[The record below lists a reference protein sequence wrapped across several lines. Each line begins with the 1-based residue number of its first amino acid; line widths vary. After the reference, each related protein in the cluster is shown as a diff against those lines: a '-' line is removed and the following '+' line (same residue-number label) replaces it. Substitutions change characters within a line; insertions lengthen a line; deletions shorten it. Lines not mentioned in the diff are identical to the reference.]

1 MRRPVEIKRLSEQG
15 LKISWSDGAE
25 VTLSAETL
33 RKNCPCAGCRES
45 RGDTS
50 HASPLIPKK
59 RGLNVIQNTKE
70 ESLKI
75 ESIWAVGNYAL
86 GIKWGDGHDDG
97 IFSYE
102 LLSGLA

>member
-1 MRRPVEIKRLSEQG
+1 MRRPVEIKRLSDAG
-15 LKISWSDGAE
+15 LKISWSDGTEAN
-25 VTLSAETL
+25 LSAEAL
-33 RKNCPCAGCRES
+33 RKSCPCASCRES

-50 HASPLIPKK
+50 HASPLTPKK
-59 RGLNVIQNTKE
+59 RSLSVIQNTKE
-70 ESLKI
+70 ESLRI

-102 LLSGLA
+102 LLASLK